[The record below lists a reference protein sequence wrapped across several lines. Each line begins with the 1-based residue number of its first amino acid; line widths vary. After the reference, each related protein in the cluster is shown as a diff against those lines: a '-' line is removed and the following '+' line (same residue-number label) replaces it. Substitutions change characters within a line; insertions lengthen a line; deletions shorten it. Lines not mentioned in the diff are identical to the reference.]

1 MASCVDLCSS
11 RRRCVELGVA
21 AQSTVTARY
30 WLHTSQPQSKGKECS
45 VGSVGAEY
53 FALRAVIQDIVSGVL
68 SNVDRQKIDSGDDTQ
83 FYDSPRFV
91 THADDAF
98 TSRLTKLYESELT
111 SGDRVFDA
119 MSSWVSFLP
128 DIPLESVVGHGLNDA
143 ELEANDRLDEYFLQN
158 FNSDQTLPLED
169 NSFDVVCCALSV
181 QYLQY
186 PADVFREFGRILKPE
201 GTVIVSFTNRMFPTK
216 AIRAWRTRSMD
227 DRAALVEAYFIA
239 GGFGETERV
248 VDHPGTDPF
257 YAVVGRQPPS

>member
-1 MASCVDLCSS
+1 M
-11 RRRCVELGVA
+11 
-21 AQSTVTARY
+21 STV
-30 WLHTSQPQSKGKECS
+30 PE
-45 VGSVGAEY
+45 
-53 FALRAVIQDIVSGVL
+53 VL
-68 SNVDRQKIDSGDDTQ
+68 SNVDRRKIDSGDDKQ

-98 TSRLTKLYESELT
+98 TSRLTKLYESEIT

-128 DIPLESVVGHGLNDA
+128 DAPPGFVVGHGLNEA
-143 ELEANDRLDEYFLQN
+143 ELEANDRLDEYFVQD
-158 FNSDQTLPLED
+158 FNSDRTLPLDE
-169 NSFDVVCCALSV
+169 NSFDAVCCALSV

-201 GTVIVSFTNRMFPTK
+201 GTAIVSFTNRMFPTK

-227 DRAALVEAYFIA
+227 ERAALVEEYFVA

-248 VDHPGTDPF
+248 VDHLGTDPF
-257 YAVVGRQPPS
+257 YAVIGRQPPS